1 MKITERIEMAIKN
14 SGMTRSAIAKLCG
27 VSPSAVTQWLN
38 ADTNAPKAD
47 NLLKLARATGV
58 SYTWLIDGK
67 GEMLELNEPSAKY
80 SVEEL
85 APGPEM
91 LSQVPEISWVQAG
104 SFTEICFVDLDPEST
119 NWYPRPPNCGPNT
132 YALKVVGESM
142 LDKYPPGRIIFVDPD
157 VPPESGD
164 DVIAIMT
171 ETGEATFK
179 RYIEDPGA
187 GRMLKAVNSALR
199 DPYITINGNCK
210 VQGVVMAQMEMRQ
223 R

>member
-1 MKITERIEMAIKN
+1 MSIGDRVKRARKSAGLTQTELGRMVGVKQATISDLEKGA
-14 SGMTRSAIAKLCG
+14 SRS
-27 VSPSAVTQWLN
+27 SAYLVQI
-38 ADTNAPKAD
+38 
-47 NLLKLARATGV
+47 ARACNV
-58 SYTWLIDGK
+58 STDWLATGK
-67 GEMLELNEPSAKY
+67 GEMIELQEPIATYTSGE
-80 SVEEL
+80 V
-85 APGPEM
+85 APGPAM

-157 VPPESGD
+157 VPAESGD

-179 RYIEDPGA
+179 QYLEEPGV
-187 GRMLKAVNSALR
+187 GRMLKARNPAWK
-199 DPYITINGNCK
+199 DPYVTINGNCR
-210 VQGVVMAQMEMRQ
+210 VQGVVMAQMELRQ